1 MLEIDG
7 LEVRYGQMSALRGVS
22 LDVREREIVAVLG
35 SNGAGKSTLL
45 RAISGLVPVARGG
58 IRLDGRD
65 IAGTAPDAIVRA
77 GVAHVPEGRELFPLL
92 SVSENL
98 EVGGLHRP
106 RADRR
111 ATRAEVLDLFP
122 ILGERLDQ
130 KAGTMSGGEQQ
141 MVAIGRALMSA
152 PRLALIDEMS
162 LGVAPIVVSRLFEV
176 IGQLRDRGTTVL
188 LVEQNAREALRVAD
202 RAWVL
207 ETGEVALAGTAAELA
222 ENEGVRRAY
231 LGGAL
236 QKAG

>member
-1 MLEIDG
+1 
-7 LEVRYGQMSALRGVS
+7 
-22 LDVREREIVAVLG
+22 
-35 SNGAGKSTLL
+35 
-45 RAISGLVPVARGG
+45 
-58 IRLDGRD
+58 
-65 IAGTAPDAIVRA
+65 
-77 GVAHVPEGRELFPLL
+77 
-92 SVSENL
+92 
-98 EVGGLHRP
+98 
-106 RADRR
+106 
-111 ATRAEVLDLFP
+111 VLDLFP
-122 ILGERLDQ
+122 ILGERLEQ

-176 IGQLRDRGTTVL
+176 IGELRDRGTTVL